1 MNEKKYPQAEY
12 DKKWREQ
19 NKEHYNY
26 LRKRSTARSFIR
38 NSATLEDLE
47 ELKGLI
53 SERENLLN
61 NFS

>member
-1 MNEKKYPQAEY
+1 MTEKKYNQAEY

-38 NSATLEDLE
+38 NNATIEDIE
-47 ELKGLI
+47 ELRNLLD
-53 SERENLLN
+53 EREKSLEK
-61 NFS
+61 

>member
-1 MNEKKYPQAEY
+1 MAEKKYNQAEY

-38 NSATLEDLE
+38 NNATIEDIA
-47 ELKGLI
+47 ELRNLLD
-53 SERENLLN
+53 EREKSLEK
-61 NFS
+61 